1 MNNKDT
7 QLAAIPVDFV
17 VEQGLQEHTEA
28 KRRPYRSLI
37 RTWAEH
43 EGMTEQGEIAISRL
57 STNFGPERLKDLQNL
72 PCSIAPKYRK
82 GEKAELLVKIIRQIN
97 EQMKNDSNW
106 KWSYVMKVMLDEGI
120 LMTNVPNKFDRLICS
135 MIPGKGIDTVR
146 KNGNYSIL
154 EDQRSWSSWNPDP
167 SRNVEKFA
175 DRMVCEDIY
184 NYLKPLFS

>member
-7 QLAAIPVDFV
+7 QLTAIPVDFV

-43 EGMTEQGEIAISRL
+43 EGMMEQGEIAISRL
-57 STNFGPERLKDLQNL
+57 TTNYGPERLKDLQNL